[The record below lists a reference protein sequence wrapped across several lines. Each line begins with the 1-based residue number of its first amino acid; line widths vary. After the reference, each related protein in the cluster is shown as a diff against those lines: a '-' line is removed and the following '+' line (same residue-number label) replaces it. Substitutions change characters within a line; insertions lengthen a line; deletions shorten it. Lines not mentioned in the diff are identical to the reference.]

1 MKSKTLLLLA
11 VIFFIP
17 QFAHLQWVKMVSFPD
32 RYVTDIMITGNAM
45 YVCTLSGGVAKTTD
59 AGATWNFYSGGIN
72 FYPANRITQ
81 IIEYQGKLL
90 ISTGDGVYQSTN
102 GGVDWVKKSTGLIVG
117 GGATSVFSESIFD
130 SGNGL
135 ITGCHT
141 GIYRST
147 DGAES
152 WSLVYSSGTHVYAKN
167 LTFHSGKL
175 FAARETNNTPNGFV
189 SNDSGRTWSNLTQ
202 LSFPTITFY
211 SEPGML
217 WAGTIHGA
225 WLSTNDGANW
235 VSRSNG
241 LSPDPYNSSFIRV
254 NNVLISSLEAG
265 GSGMYKTTDNGLNW
279 MPFEEGLP
287 FLTAI
292 NELLLLGNDLL
303 AATSEGIYKRPVSN
317 LTSSQNT
324 AVSSANDFS
333 LNQNFPNPFNPE
345 TVIQFSILKSNFTS
359 LTVYDAKG
367 REVQSLLNQRL
378 EAGNHEIKFSSLGLA
393 SGIYF
398 YRLVSGEFI
407 STKSMIVL
415 K

>member
-1 MKSKTLLLLA
+1 MKSKFILLLA
-11 VIFFIP
+11 VFFFIP
-17 QFAHLQWVKMVSFPD
+17 QFAQLQWNKIVSFPD
-32 RYVTDIMITGNAM
+32 RYVTDIMITNNAI
-45 YVCTLSGGVAKTTD
+45 YACTLSGGVAKSTD

-81 IIEYQGKLL
+81 ILEYQGKLL

-117 GGATSVFSESIFD
+117 GGATFVFSESIFD

-135 ITGCHT
+135 LTGCHT

-147 DGAES
+147 DGAET
-152 WSLVYSSGTHVYAKN
+152 WSLAYSSGTHVYAKN

-211 SEPGML
+211 SESGML

-279 MPFEEGLP
+279 LPFEEGLP

-317 LTSSQNT
+317 LTSAQHNVISVT
-324 AVSSANDFS
+324 NDFS

-345 TVIQFSILKSNFTS
+345 TVIQFSISRSNFTS
-359 LTVYDAKG
+359 LTVYDAEGK
-367 REVQSLLNQRL
+367 EIQNILNQRL

-407 STKSMIVL
+407 STKSMVVV

>member
-1 MKSKTLLLLA
+1 MKSKTLVLL
-11 VIFFIP
+11 VVFFFIP
-17 QFAHLQWVKMVSFPD
+17 QFAQLQWSKMVSFPD
-32 RYVTDIMITGNAM
+32 RYVTDIMITNNAI
-45 YVCTLSGGVAKTTD
+45 YACTLSGGVAKSYD

-102 GGVDWVKKSTGLIVG
+102 GGVDWVKKSDGLIVG
-117 GGATSVFSESIFD
+117 GGAIYIFSESIFD
-130 SGNGL
+130 TGNGL

-147 DGAES
+147 NGAES
-152 WSLVYSSGTHVYAKN
+152 WSLSYTSGTHVYAKS
-167 LTFHSGKL
+167 LTYHSGKL
-175 FAARETNNTPNGFV
+175 YAARETNNTPIGFV

-202 LSFPTITFY
+202 LGPPTITFF

-225 WLSTNDGANW
+225 WLSTNNGANW
-235 VSRSNG
+235 ISRSNG
-241 LSPDPYNSSFIRV
+241 LSPDPYNSSFIRI

-279 MPFEEGLP
+279 LPFDEGLP

-317 LTSSQNT
+317 LTSTQNI
-324 AVSSANDFS
+324 SGS
-333 LNQNFPNPFNPE
+333 LVDGYTLMQNYPNPFNPE
-345 TVIQFSILKSNFTS
+345 TKIQLSIPKSNFTVI
-359 LTVYDAKG
+359 TIYDAEGK
-367 REVQSLLNQRL
+367 EVQELVNRKL
-378 EAGNHEIKFSSLGLA
+378 EAGSHEISYNSSGLS
-393 SGIYF
+393 SGVYF
-398 YRLVSGEFI
+398 YRMISGEFT
-407 STKSMIVL
+407 STKSMIIV

>member
-235 VSRSNG
+235 ISRSNG